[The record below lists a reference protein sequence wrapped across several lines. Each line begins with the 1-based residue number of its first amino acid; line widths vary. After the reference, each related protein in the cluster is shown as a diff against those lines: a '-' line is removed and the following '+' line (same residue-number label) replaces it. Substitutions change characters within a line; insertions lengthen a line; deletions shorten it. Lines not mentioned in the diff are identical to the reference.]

1 MKDEER
7 RNLEASLRYWSSHSG
22 RDTAVVVENVA
33 SGLALLG
40 RLDEAE
46 QEMEQLFARGAQD
59 EQAYLTMGQV
69 KGFLGKADEAI
80 RYYEDFLALPGK
92 RDGKDKK
99 EATQNIWLLKRH
111 GRLEFRKEYR

>member
-7 RNLEASLRYWSSHSG
+7 RNIESMIRYWTSERDRG
-22 RDTAVVVENVA
+22 RDTAEAAVNLA
-33 SGLALLG
+33 AGLTLLG

-46 QEMEQLFARGAQD
+46 QEMERLFARGAQD
-59 EQAYLTMGQV
+59 EQAYLVMGQV

-80 RYYEDFLALPGK
+80 GYYEDFLALPGK

-99 EATQNIWLLKRH
+99 QATQNIWLLKRH
-111 GRLEFRKEYR
+111 GRLELRT